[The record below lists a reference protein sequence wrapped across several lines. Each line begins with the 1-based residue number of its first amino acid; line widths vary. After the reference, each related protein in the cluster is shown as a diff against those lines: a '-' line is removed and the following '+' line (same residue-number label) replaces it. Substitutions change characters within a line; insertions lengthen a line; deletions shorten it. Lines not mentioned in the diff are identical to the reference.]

1 MELAGLILDEAI
13 ENNVE
18 TGEKNFYRTIVDNI
32 RTIRIQKGISIEAL
46 AINTG
51 VDKSHLYRVE
61 KGSKKIGLDALRR
74 IAVVLEVPLSRLLV
88 NATTIEERE
97 EIREIDLILHSLDH
111 NEIIYFQRMM
121 KAYYKEK
128 VNDTFTKGKKISG
141 SI

>member
-1 MELAGLILDEAI
+1 MDLAGLILDEAT

-18 TGEKNFYRTIVDNI
+18 TGEKNFYKTIVDNI
-32 RTIRIQKGISIEAL
+32 RTIRIQKGITVEAL

-74 IAVVLEVPLSRLLV
+74 IAVVLDVPLSRLLV
-88 NATTIEERE
+88 NASMIEERD

-128 VNDTFTKGKKISG
+128 VNDTFTKGKK
-141 SI
+141 